1 MKLVFRNAT
10 AWLCLTVTL
19 FVIHP
24 LVAQDSAQPD
34 RQHGPDSVIGPDD
47 SLTIVALNCEEISK
61 PWRVSTSGELSLPLA
76 GTLQAAGMTVN
87 QLESAVTERLRKY
100 VIDPQVSIYVTEL
113 RSQPVMISG
122 AVDKPGLYQMAGD
135 RTLFEIILKAG
146 GPKGAG
152 PTVSVRRSATRGP
165 IDIPGVKEYQDDGYN
180 FVELE
185 LNEVMSAR
193 GAKATLQ
200 IEPHDIISV
209 SQAGPPRFV
218 QITGEVNRP
227 GSVELVTQDSVS
239 LLRVL
244 ATAGGTTT
252 IANLGQ
258 TMIVHVNADGT
269 QAASPVFV
277 DLKKIMQGKAM
288 DLSLTAGDV
297 VVITRNGL
305 KSLLHDAT
313 AAVMNTGVSSS
324 ILVLARI

>member
-1 MKLVFRNAT
+1 MKLIFQNA
-10 AWLCLTVTL
+10 VTRICFTL
-19 FVIHP
+19 IPFVVLP
-24 LVAQDSAQPD
+24 LAAQDSAPL
-34 RQHGPDSVIGPDD
+34 GKKLAPESVIGPDD
-47 SLTIVALNCEEISK
+47 SLTILALNCEEISK
-61 PWRVSTSGELSLPLA
+61 AWRVSTSGELSLPLV
-76 GTLQAAGMTVN
+76 GTLQAAGRTVN
-87 QLESAVTERLRKY
+87 ELEGAIADRLKKY
-100 VIDPQVSIYVTEL
+100 VIDPQVNIYVTEL

-122 AVDKPGLYQMAGD
+122 AVDKPGLYQMAGE
-135 RTLFEIILKAG
+135 RTLFEVILKAG

-152 PTVSVRRSATRGP
+152 PTVSVRRSASLGKL
-165 IDIPGVKEYQDDGYN
+165 DVPGVTEYQVDGYN

-193 GAKATLQ
+193 GGKATLR

-209 SQAGPPRFV
+209 SQAGPPAFV

-244 ATAGGTTT
+244 ATAGGTTA

-258 TMIVHVNADGT
+258 TMIVHVNRDGT
-269 QAASPVFV
+269 QASSPVFV

>member
-1 MKLVFRNAT
+1 MKLVFRNTMAWICFTAT
-10 AWLCLTVTL
+10 PFAV
-19 FVIHP
+19 HP
-24 LVAQDSAQPD
+24 VVAQESGKQSVPQSA
-34 RQHGPDSVIGPDD
+34 IGPDD

-61 PWRVSTSGELSLPLA
+61 AWRVSTSGELSLPLV
-76 GTLQAAGMTVN
+76 GTIQAAGMTVN
-87 QLESAVTERLRKY
+87 ELETKVAERLKKY
-100 VIDPQVSIYVTEL
+100 VIDPQVAIYVTEL

-122 AVDKPGLYQMAGD
+122 AVDKPGLYQIAAD
-135 RTLFEIILKAG
+135 RTLFEVLLKAG

-152 PTVSVRRSATRGP
+152 RTVSVRRSAVLGR
-165 IDIPGVKEYQDDGYN
+165 IEIPGVTEYQDDGYN
-180 FVELE
+180 FVELD

-193 GAKATLQ
+193 GAKATLR
-200 IEPHDIISV
+200 IEPHDIVSV

-252 IANLGQ
+252 VANLGQ
-258 TMIVHVNADGT
+258 TMIVHVNSDGT

-277 DLKKIMQGKAM
+277 DLRKIMQGKSM

-313 AAVMNTGVSSS
+313 SAVMNTGVSSS